1 MFPHFVFHRASS
13 PASRARWI
21 DSWLERRIGVF
32 PESWPCGAGAP
43 PLVRTDG
50 GGSVNSTTSWKWV
63 VATGSQQSGE
73 EHISFLSSGT
83 RALAD
88 GRGQR
93 SNGPGRA
100 MQEELMFISPALSL
114 FGGLKEPRDG
124 GPLRP
129 AAKSARGTADMDL
142 VFTRRPPGL

>member
-1 MFPHFVFHRASS
+1 M
-13 PASRARWI
+13 
-21 DSWLERRIGVF
+21 
-32 PESWPCGAGAP
+32 
-43 PLVRTDG
+43 RTDG

-73 EHISFLSSGT
+73 EHISLSSGT

-93 SNGPGRA
+93 SNGPGRE
-100 MQEELMFISPALSL
+100 MQEELMFVSPALSL
-114 FGGLKEPRDG
+114 FRGLKEPRDG